1 MKQDEEKAKGFLGSA
16 ALIAGF
22 LSYHFTEQDWLGYLA
37 LAKNMGVCEQG
48 KPQTSFLML
57 SSGNSIVQIWAFCVF

>member
-16 ALIAGF
+16 ALNAGF

-37 LAKNMGVCEQG
+37 LAKNTGVCEQG
-48 KPQTSFLML
+48 KTLD
-57 SSGNSIVQIWAFCVF
+57 